1 MKPIKISLEI
11 SSPILVPKYPIHLDA
26 LLYASYQLNT
36 NLSDTEILNELE
48 KVLAKEDGIFKAS
61 ALRYVRTKQ
70 SPISMCEW
78 SLVTRTHWI
87 EWPYSSHEREKTIIV
102 KGGGFRKRVTAYN
115 AILTATV
122 EFHAVGEPRKI
133 KYLLESLGFIGLN
146 NSQGFG
152 EITAV
157 EVDDDDDFCFFDEE
171 GELARC
177 LPLHMVSSEKAQ
189 HYLRVKNSVKPP
201 YQSSERVDSLLPN
214 FRLKTIGN

>member
-87 EWPYSSHEREKTIIV
+87 EWPYSSHEREKTITV
-102 KGGGFRKRVTAYN
+102 KGGGFRKRVTTYN
-115 AILTATV
+115 AILTSTV
-122 EFHAVGEPRKI
+122 EFHAVGEPKKI

-157 EVDDDDDFCFFDEE
+157 EIDDDDDFCFFDEE

-177 LPLHMVSSEKAQ
+177 LPLHMVSSEKVQ
-189 HYLRVKNSVKPP
+189 HYLRVINSVKPP